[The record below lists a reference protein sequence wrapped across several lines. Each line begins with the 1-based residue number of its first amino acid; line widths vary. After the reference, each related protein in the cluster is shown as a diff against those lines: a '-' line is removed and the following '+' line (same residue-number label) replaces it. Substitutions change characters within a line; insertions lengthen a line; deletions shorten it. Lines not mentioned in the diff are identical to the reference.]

1 MLEKSKKIVK
11 ILGYVILPFVLSL
24 ILQAFIGLS
33 KITDPMVLRNLTV
46 VTSPLVFL
54 LSYLI
59 YNKKSSIVD
68 DFKFKKGDFKKIIIL
83 SIVSLL
89 INISIGI
96 IFKDKL
102 ERQDTL
108 NILDNMNIY
117 LAKITGIVLAPVCE
131 EYYFR
136 KGFYNLFEN
145 KKVYITV
152 AGMLFGAVHYSPVNS
167 IATNLIMITT
177 ISIMGMIYCY
187 YYNKEKRTVV
197 VIIPHMINNFIA
209 MI

>member
-1 MLEKSKKIVK
+1 MLKIIRK
-11 ILGYVILPFVLSL
+11 IIKIAGYTILPFIISL
-24 ILQAFIGLS
+24 IIQFLIGIS
-33 KITDPMVLRNLTV
+33 KITDPVVLRSLTV

-59 YNKKSSIVD
+59 YNKNSSVAN
-68 DFKFKKGDFKKIIIL
+68 DFKFKKGDFKTVTILAIISL
-83 SIVSLL
+83 SI
-89 INISIGI
+89 NIGVGI

-108 NILDNMNIY
+108 NILNNMNVY
-117 LAKITGIVLAPVCE
+117 LAKITGIVLAPICE

-145 KKVYITV
+145 KKLYIPI
-152 AGMLFGAVHYSPVNS
+152 AGVLFGFVHYSPANS
-167 IATNLIMITT
+167 TITNLIMIST

-187 YYNKEKRTVV
+187 FYSKEKRTGITIVS
-197 VIIPHMINNFIA
+197 HMINNFIA